1 MKLKIHLIAAIL
13 ASLCIT
19 TFFTASLLSEL
30 FGSLQL
36 VTQIKAS
43 ILFPG
48 LFILIPAMAVT
59 GITGNLLARGN
70 NNKLIRQKQFRM
82 KLAAANGLL
91 ILLPAA
97 IMLNSWAQAG
107 QFDTQFYIVQA
118 IELIAGACNLVL
130 LGKNAIAGR
139 KLSRKTDRILNAK
152 QNV

>member
-48 LFILIPAMAVT
+48 LFILIPAMAIT
-59 GITGNLLARGN
+59 GITGNLLTKGKS
-70 NNKLIRQKQFRM
+70 NKLIRKKQFRM

-91 ILLPAA
+91 ILLPSA
-97 IMLNSWAQAG
+97 IVLSSWAQAG
-107 QFDTQFYIVQA
+107 QFDTDFYLLQA
-118 IELIAGACNLVL
+118 LELIAGGCNLFL
-130 LGKNAIAGR
+130 LGQNALAGR
-139 KLSRKTDRILNAK
+139 KLSALKPNPVQIGKIT
-152 QNV
+152 

>member
-13 ASLCIT
+13 ASLCIA
-19 TFFTASLLSEL
+19 TFFSASLLSEL
-30 FGSLQL
+30 FASQAFIA
-36 VTQIKAS
+36 QIKAS

-48 LFILIPAMAVT
+48 LFILIPAMAFT
-59 GITGNLLARGN
+59 GITGSLLAKGN
-70 NNKLIRQKQFRM
+70 KNKLVRQKQLRM
-82 KLAAANGLL
+82 KIAAANGLV

-97 IMLNSWAQAG
+97 IILNSWAQAG

-139 KLSRKTDRILNAK
+139 KLSRKTGRSLNAK